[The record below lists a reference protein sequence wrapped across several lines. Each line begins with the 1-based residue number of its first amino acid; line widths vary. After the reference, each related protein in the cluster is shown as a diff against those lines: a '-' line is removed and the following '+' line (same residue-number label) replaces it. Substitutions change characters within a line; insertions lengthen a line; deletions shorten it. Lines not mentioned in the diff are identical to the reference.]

1 MRNGSSR
8 PTPIP
13 CCPHRL
19 VGRWG
24 GGRRESC
31 TIGSTAAAAR
41 RRMWAT
47 APPAAHSPRVGGG
60 GRFAGAPHTYVLSAR
75 RGAAAGQAVT
85 QGGRRLASR
94 IVSFTDK
101 GIEASIR
108 RVLGVPQS
116 MRSGGSTMGSD
127 GLLDARRSMEWGQS
141 SRSKAVS
148 WFLGSRVT
156 TFLAGSRSAAGVV
169 VPSPVRA
176 GPDRGG
182 RVRGAGRRRRALRDG
197 SSRRGATGGFYL
209 SRAGK
214 GARVPQA
221 GGLGWENTTR
231 ARQRYRHSHRPPPAD
246 PTGTGRHT
254 LVSSPVAAPSEC
266 KSNSPPPRVRVLSE
280 ALIAHT
286 GPTPHG
292 GGAAMPKQWLR
303 AAPPPSV
310 QEAYTPP
317 TRHALQQSRPPPLSG
332 GVACRKYMAACAVL
346 QRSCAHA
353 LIP

>member
-1 MRNGSSR
+1 
-8 PTPIP
+8 
-13 CCPHRL
+13 
-19 VGRWG
+19 
-24 GGRRESC
+24 
-31 TIGSTAAAAR
+31 
-41 RRMWAT
+41 
-47 APPAAHSPRVGGG
+47 
-60 GRFAGAPHTYVLSAR
+60 
-75 RGAAAGQAVT
+75 
-85 QGGRRLASR
+85 
-94 IVSFTDK
+94 
-101 GIEASIR
+101 
-108 RVLGVPQS
+108 
-116 MRSGGSTMGSD
+116 MGSD